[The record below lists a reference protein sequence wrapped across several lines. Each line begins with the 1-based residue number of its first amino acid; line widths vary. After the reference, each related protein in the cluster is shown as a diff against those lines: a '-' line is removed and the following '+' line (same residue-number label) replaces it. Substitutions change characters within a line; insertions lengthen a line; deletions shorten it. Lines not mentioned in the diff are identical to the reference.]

1 MCERIFLKDRSGLLS
16 NSQLTNT
23 KIKTGHKIG
32 HKKVYI
38 LDRGQKIATLQS
50 QPYLEQTGCRLNT
63 EHKKS
68 YKEQTKSSVS
78 EIKNLR
84 KFKYSC
90 FGQSSELVL
99 RSNQETGRPDPYA
112 DTPKCYVRLNKDDV
126 TRPCR
131 GRHRNDVGG
140 SKRAGRDENTSNVVC
155 VGADTDEDDGACDD
169 DDEYD
174 EETGGA
180 PQAVRAMQLTNTEVS
195 NKIIIDP
202 HKQQM
207 EDFARRVPSKHLVKH
222 LSCEGYFNFTYD
234 RFARTNCL
242 DQIPKCLC
250 LAPKI
255 GKKKKA
261 KKIGQHVV

>member
-1 MCERIFLKDRSGLLS
+1 MCERIFQKDRSSLLS

-23 KIKTGHKIG
+23 KIKTSHKIG

-38 LDRGQKIATLQS
+38 LDRGQTITTLQS

-63 EHKKS
+63 EHKKL

-78 EIKNLR
+78 EIKDLR

-90 FGQSSELVL
+90 FGQSSDLVL
-99 RSNQETGRPDPYA
+99 RSKQETGRPDPYA

-126 TRPCR
+126 TRRCR
-131 GRHRNDVGG
+131 GRHRNDFGG
-140 SKRAGRDENTSNVVC
+140 SKRAGRDENTCNVVC
-155 VGADTDEDDGACDD
+155 VGADTDEDDGAGVD
-169 DDEYD
+169 D

-180 PQAVRAMQLTNTEVS
+180 PQAVRAMQQTNSEVS
-195 NKIIIDP
+195 SKIIIDP
-202 HKQQM
+202 HKQRM
-207 EDFARRVPSKHLVKH
+207 EEFARRVPSKHLVKH
-222 LSCEGYFNFTYD
+222 LSCEGYFNFTYA

-255 GKKKKA
+255 GKKKMA
-261 KKIGQHVV
+261 KKTGQHVV